1 MHDAYRHCETLV
13 READRDRY
21 LADLFAPADR
31 RGHLHAL
38 HAFNVEIARVGQI
51 AHEALA
57 GEIRLQWWRDAL
69 AGRAHGEVTANPV
82 AAALLDTIVCCA
94 LPTEPLQGLIDAR
107 ARDLYDEPVG
117 TLAELETYGRHTAAT
132 LFDLAARILDRRAA
146 VGDVAAAAGTAYA
159 LAGLLQAF
167 PYHAARGRIYVPLD
181 VLARHGVRREEVTAG
196 TAGAGRKLALAAI
209 AVAARGR
216 RAEAARA
223 WRDVPAAARPAFLPL
238 ALVDPLLARIER
250 NRDPFRP
257 IELAPWRRQWALW
270 RAARRGIP

>member
-1 MHDAYRHCETLV
+1 MQDAYLHCETLV
-13 READRDRY
+13 READRDRF
-21 LADLFAPADR
+21 LASLFAPADR

-38 HAFNVEIARVGQI
+38 HAFNVEIARIGQI

-69 AGRAHGEVTANPV
+69 AGRAHGEVTAHPV
-82 AAALLDTIVCCA
+82 AAALLDTIVSCA
-94 LPTEPLQGLIDAR
+94 LPSEPLQALIDAR

-146 VGDVAAAAGTAYA
+146 VGDIAAAAGTAYA

-167 PYHAARGRIYVPLD
+167 PFHAARGRLYVPLD
-181 VLARHGVRREEVTAG
+181 VLARHGVRREEVTAA
-196 TAGAGRKLALAAI
+196 TAGAGLRPALAEVAG
-209 AVAARGR
+209 AARR
-216 RAEAARA
+216 RLAQAAHRWNDVPPAARA
-223 WRDVPAAARPAFLPL
+223 AFLPL

-250 NRDPFRP
+250 NPDPFRP
-257 IELAPWRRQWALW
+257 VELAPWRRQWALW
-270 RAARRGIP
+270 RAARRGIR